1 MTHSS
6 NSANFPLLVSREQA
20 GNTIGAALR
29 LFVGRGRHYSVKQLS
44 NATGVKDRMIE
55 CAMCDAA
62 SVDYRP
68 LPSEALLSVATFLGA
83 VFTSEWMALA
93 KQGAFDLPD
102 ADDPPPGMLAA
113 DNCDDAAV
121 VTRAAIDGKF
131 TSDEHPDLRVVGIHM
146 IARGQ
151 CLAALGRRKAA

>member
-1 MTHSS
+1 MTQRSIA
-6 NSANFPLLVSREQA
+6 ANFPLLVSREQA

-29 LFVGRGRHYSVKQLS
+29 LFVGRGRQYSVKQLS

-55 CAMCDAA
+55 CAMCDAG
-62 SVDYRP
+62 SIDYRP
-68 LPSEALLSVATFLGA
+68 LPSEALLSIATFLGA

-102 ADDPPPGMLAA
+102 ADEPPPGMLAA
-113 DNCDDAAV
+113 DNCDDAAI

-131 TSDEHPDLRVVGIHM
+131 TADEYPNLHVVGQHM
-146 IARGQ
+146 VTRGQ
-151 CLAALGRRKAA
+151 QLAALGRRAA